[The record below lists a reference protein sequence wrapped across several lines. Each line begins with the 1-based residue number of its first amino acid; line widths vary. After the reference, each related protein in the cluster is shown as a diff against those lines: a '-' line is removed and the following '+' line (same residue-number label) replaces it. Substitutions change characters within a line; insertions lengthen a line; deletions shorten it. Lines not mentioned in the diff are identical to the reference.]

1 MRWAGSSSCSTRPP
15 GRILEAAPEGIVE
28 WEQFTTRDALVNPER
43 RWMGIGARY
52 GAHAEHVAAGSHVDT
67 HRAEVLREHART
79 VAAAVNDHLHRHPDA
94 QIFVAG
100 PVRDRVALMAALPR
114 PASARRNQR

>member
-1 MRWAGSSSCSTRPP
+1 MEVLKPP
-15 GRILEAAPEGIVE
+15 AIRKATNAVTHPVLSVVP
-28 WEQFTTRDALVNPER
+28 RDAVVNPER
-43 RWMGIGARY
+43 RWKGIGARY

-67 HRAEVLREHART
+67 HRAEVLRVHART

-100 PVRDRVALMAALPR
+100 PVRDRVALIAALPR